1 MRSATCRRSDHR
13 RARTSKVEM
22 DLDKIYRNHPLREET
37 ILARLAAHHIPV
49 DRVSEW
55 DLAIDPDTN
64 ITDQNHSGGVQSVF
78 ELAVS
83 ARITAQSVVADIG
96 AGLGGSAR
104 TLGQAFGCSVIAYE
118 QDAGRCAD
126 AESLTKRASLSH
138 LVRIV
143 HGDALSSSVI
153 PGSVDVLWGQ
163 AAWIHFADP
172 AALLKKWIPS
182 LRPGGAIAIADAFLA
197 RPPGKAGERTL
208 VSDLEQAWG
217 GYLRPIDEWINLL
230 RDYGFETFRMFD
242 RTAQASMSCRQ
253 LASVAG
259 KWPAGAVSDEET
271 TSWRL
276 ALEAYD
282 SGLVCNQQLI
292 ATRVDGGPEGPHY
305 IPCTIP
311 V

>member
-104 TLGQAFGCSVIAYE
+104 TLAQAFGCSVVAYE
-118 QDAGRCAD
+118 QDAGRGAD
-126 AESLTKRASLSH
+126 AESLTKRAGPSDLAG
-138 LVRIV
+138 IV
-143 HGDALSSSVI
+143 HGDAVSSSATPSTV
-153 PGSVDVLWGQ
+153 GRSWRQ
-163 AAWIHFADP
+163 AGWTHLPAP
-172 AALLKKWIPS
+172 AALLTEGRPAFG
-182 LRPGGAIAIADAFLA
+182 PGGAVAIADAFLA
-197 RPPGKAGERTL
+197 RRPGRASERTL
-208 VSDLEQAWG
+208 
-217 GYLRPIDEWINLL
+217 
-230 RDYGFETFRMFD
+230 
-242 RTAQASMSCRQ
+242 
-253 LASVAG
+253 
-259 KWPAGAVSDEET
+259 
-271 TSWRL
+271 
-276 ALEAYD
+276 
-282 SGLVCNQQLI
+282 
-292 ATRVDGGPEGPHY
+292 
-305 IPCTIP
+305 
-311 V
+311 